1 MKKVLWFRRDLRVDD
16 SMLLSVGGEVLPIFI
31 FDTTLLNPLAKTDRR
46 VAFIFEQVLSLKAKL
61 KALGLDLALFYGT
74 PLEVFSYL
82 KTLGFSDV
90 YASVD
95 YDAYAKERDETVGA
109 LVRFHA
115 LNDCYLFEPTE
126 VLKKDG
132 TPYLVFTPFYKA
144 CQQLY
149 TQFHVLKY
157 TKATQKLCEFDCSAL
172 WHIEKESKTALHVK
186 MENIGFIPL
195 HVTILEP
202 HKTLEAFTCKIDAYA
217 HDRDFLALDA
227 TSHLS
232 IHLRFGTLG
241 IREVVRYLV
250 ALKKEGH
257 TTEPFF
263 RQLIFREFYAYLLY
277 HFPHLAWENYKY
289 TPPYEENQES
299 YERFITAQTGYPLVD
314 AAVRELLETGLM
326 HNRARMVVG
335 SFFTKHLLLPWQR
348 GEAFF
353 AKYLL
358 DYDASANILSWQWC
372 AGTGIDP
379 QPYFRIFNPYSQSLK
394 FDKEALYIKRFLPQL
409 SDIPSS
415 LLHKE
420 SYLLSHTIPNYPRPI
435 IEHEKAR
442 KRFLN
447 AFAHTT

>member
-16 SMLLSVGGEVLPIFI
+16 SMLLSVEGEVLPIFI

-109 LVRFHA
+109 ILRFHA

-149 TQFHVLKY
+149 TQFHVLNHI
-157 TKATQKLCEFDCSAL
+157 KATQRLCEFDCSAL
-172 WHIEKESKTALHVK
+172 WHIEKERKTALHVK
-186 MENIGFIPL
+186 IENIGFMPL

-202 HKTLEAFTCKIDAYA
+202 HKALEAFTCKIDAYA

-299 YERFITAQTGYPLVD
+299 HERFITAQTGYPLVD

-326 HNRARMVVG
+326 HNRARMIVG
-335 SFFTKHLLLPWQR
+335 SFYTKHLLLPWQK

-353 AKYLL
+353 AEHLL

-394 FDKEALYIKRFLPQL
+394 FDKDALYIKRFLPQL
-409 SDIPSS
+409 SEIPSS

-420 SYLLSHTIPNYPRPI
+420 SYLLSQNIPYYPKPI
-435 IEHEKAR
+435 IQHEKAR
-442 KRFLN
+442 KRFLST
-447 AFAHTT
+447 FSHTT

>member
-16 SMLLSVGGEVLPIFI
+16 SMLLSVEGDVLPIFI

-95 YDAYAKERDETVGA
+95 YDIYAKERDEKVGA
-109 LVRFHA
+109 LMRFHA
-115 LNDCYLFEPTE
+115 LNDCYLFEPNE

-232 IHLRFGTLG
+232 VHLRFGTLG

-250 ALKKEGH
+250 ALKKQGH

-289 TPPYEENQES
+289 NPPYEENQES
-299 YERFITAQTGYPLVD
+299 HERFITAQTGYPLVD

-326 HNRARMVVG
+326 HNRARMIVG

-353 AKYLL
+353 AEHLL

-409 SDIPSS
+409 SEIPSS

-447 AFAHTT
+447 AFSHTT